1 MGEKERAEALLQA
14 AGVTGVAVQS
24 AEEMVT
30 MSRVEADALRAGAAP
45 SGVAETLGQRY
56 ERERNA
62 QNAQPEN
69 ELTVDA
75 WEALPP
81 AERQARMDELDA
93 ALGREAGPD
102 GRPNYGHWKAVR

>member
-45 SGVAETLGQRY
+45 AAVAETPGQAY

-62 QNAQPEN
+62 QQAPPSGLTRDDLKAMSAQQIAKLPQ
-69 ELTVDA
+69 
-75 WEALPP
+75 EAV
-81 AERQARMDELDA
+81 DA
-93 ALGREAGPD
+93 ALAEGR
-102 GRPNYGHWKAVR
+102 RS